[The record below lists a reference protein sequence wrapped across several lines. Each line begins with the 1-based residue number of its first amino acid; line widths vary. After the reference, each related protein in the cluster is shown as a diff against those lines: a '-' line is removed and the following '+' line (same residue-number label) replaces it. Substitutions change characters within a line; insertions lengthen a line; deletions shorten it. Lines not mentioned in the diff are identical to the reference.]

1 MLNILKDARYIGV
14 KPSVTPP
21 PPGREQHLYLT
32 LKAKFAELHL
42 NKKKLHK

>member
-14 KPSVTPP
+14 KPSVPP

-42 NKKKLHK
+42 NKKKIT